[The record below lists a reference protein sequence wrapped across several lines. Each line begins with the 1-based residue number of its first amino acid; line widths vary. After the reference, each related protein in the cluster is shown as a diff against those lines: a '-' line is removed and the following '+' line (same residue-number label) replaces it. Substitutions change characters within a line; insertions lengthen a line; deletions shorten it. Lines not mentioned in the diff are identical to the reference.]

1 MEDLKQIQEFFSKPL
16 NEISKEDAWK
26 KFQKEKSV
34 TDKTIKAARKDFEKE
49 WEAGNL
55 KENSRLRNQSILIEP
70 AEIKYTESFGT
81 GIKAPGVLH
90 KANAGAFLGAEG
102 AYIIVLPG
110 GTFYVDE
117 DTETAMPIWP
127 LKDQSQAL
135 HKALDFTPFAPKYE
149 EWKSWIKNPKTLGEE
164 TVEVDDE
171 TEFKLDL
178 KHLLDK
184 HVVEQGYSLTK
195 ENETDMEIKVGD
207 YQTKYFYI
215 CPGAK
220 SLYQDIEDKVE
231 DMGLAIRAAKLQD
244 ALFAIEASALESGAT
259 EAEVFAAQS
268 IADQIMAMA
277 AMMGLDK
284 EHSYIQGH
292 VEKIKNAVGKE
303 QVDEGASTEEKRM
316 AMQAIKRFAKYRG
329 VSEKEAKADLLRAV
343 KELGSIEEAI
353 NEIVETIQAGK
364 VLEEKLCK
372 KGEAYRKRRMAA
384 GEKSSAYLSGRA
396 VKVCK
401 GQISGKKKK

>member
-1 MEDLKQIQEFFSKPL
+1 MEDIKKIQEFFSKPL
-16 NEISKEDAWK
+16 NENKVTKEDFDK
-26 KFQKEKSV
+26 VVKILSKS
-34 TDKTIKAARKDFEKE
+34 KYPFTIMLVPKWDEIDIITGQDSPDEISDDISQRLDSAGLNWGGNSGITISGDSSNYSRREYSDIFKVNGGHKD
-49 WEAGNL
+49 
-55 KENSRLRNQSILIEP
+55 
-70 AEIKYTESFGT
+70 Y
-81 GIKAPGVLH
+81 
-90 KANAGAFLGAEG
+90 
-102 AYIIVLPG
+102 
-110 GTFYVDE
+110 
-117 DTETAMPIWP
+117 
-127 LKDQSQAL
+127 
-135 HKALDFTPFAPKYE
+135 YE
-149 EWKSWIKNPKTLGEE
+149 ESVNEERKTDPDAEL
-164 TVEVDDE
+164 
-171 TEFKLDL
+171 
-178 KHLLDK
+178 
-184 HVVEQGYSLTK
+184 
-195 ENETDMEIKVGD
+195 KVGD

-292 VEKIKNAVGKE
+292 VDKIKGAVGKE

-329 VSEKEAKADLLRAV
+329 VSEKEAKADLIRAV

-401 GQISGKKKK
+401 GQISGRKKRKKRKSKK